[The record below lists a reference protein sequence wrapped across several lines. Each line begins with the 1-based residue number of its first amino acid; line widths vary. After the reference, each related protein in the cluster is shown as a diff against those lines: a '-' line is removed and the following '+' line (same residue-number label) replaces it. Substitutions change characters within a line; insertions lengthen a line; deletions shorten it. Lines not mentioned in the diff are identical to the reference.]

1 MTLLDKLKSS
11 GSVHSELNGGTPK
24 TPVLK
29 DSKLH
34 NTYSINGN
42 PNIKSKPEPSK
53 LDLDSPPVK
62 YLDNLPR

>member
-1 MTLLDKLKSS
+1 MALLDKLKSS
-11 GSVHSELNGGTPK
+11 GSPLSGLNGETPK
-24 TPVLK
+24 TPIFK

-42 PNIKSKPEPSK
+42 PNIKSKPEPSV
-53 LDLDSPPVK
+53 LDFGDFPVK